1 MHHDVLAPVS
11 GLTRLLSLDLT
22 NNPLYSAPRHRD
34 TASSWL
40 NPGLATLN
48 PSLDR
53 RHLSRAELLQ
63 VGSSRLVISPQVS
76 PSRPVTEEEEELQS
90 VSPSWQEDLQ
100 SVSCEGSLV
109 SVSTVSRKKRR
120 RRRKVREVV
129 ITDESDYTTATTETE
144 PEVKTDKTEKSEVT
158 ETLQDLREK
167 YGDNWLRSGASETL
181 HSLLGIEQS
190 QADTETN
197 TAAIIQNMVEVEV
210 ERERQQTQGNYQ
222 TKEEDLTDDISAKS
236 TTEDMQ
242 IISRRSSDEV
252 PDAIDKFDDLNCGV
266 ELEGDITSRLADTEV
281 KAEAKVSVGSDNF
294 YSSNS
299 EREREASPSDKSCK
313 VIYKFNFLLS
323 MIPSHCR

>member
-53 RHLSRAELLQ
+53 RHLSRAEVLQ

-76 PSRPVTEEEEELQS
+76 PSRPVTEEEEEDLQS

-109 SVSTVSRKKRR
+109 SVSTVSKRKRR
-120 RRRKVREVV
+120 RRRKVREAV

-144 PEVKTDKTEKSEVT
+144 PEVKTDNTEEKSEVT
-158 ETLQDLREK
+158 ETLQDLRDK
-167 YGDNWLRSGASETL
+167 FGDNWLRSGASETL

-190 QADTETN
+190 QAETETN
-197 TAAIIQNMVEVEV
+197 TAAIIQNMVEV

-222 TKEEDLTDDISAKS
+222 TKKDELTEDTSDKI
-236 TTEDMQ
+236 TTEDLK

-252 PDAIDKFDDLNCGV
+252 PDAIDKVDDLNCAV
-266 ELEGDITSRLADTEV
+266 ELEGDITSVLADTEV
-281 KAEAKVSVGSDNF
+281 RAEAKVSVGSDNF
-294 YSSNS
+294 YSSHS

-313 VIYKFNFLLS
+313 VINKVNFLLS